1 MVFMQ
6 ETSTGVTAVL
16 TALKVYSMSAL
27 IRSNMISSV
36 YLINK
41 LVTKLVTV
49 LWRRSEEE
57 VNARMKPKIANPPK
71 KLGGIYCSQYVQR

>member
-1 MVFMQ
+1 MKN
-6 ETSTGVTAVL
+6 
-16 TALKVYSMSAL
+16 LK
-27 IRSNMISSV
+27 INIFRSNMISSV

-41 LVTKLVTV
+41 LVTKLENK
-49 LWRRSEEE
+49 LLQYCEEE

>member
-1 MVFMQ
+1 
-6 ETSTGVTAVL
+6 
-16 TALKVYSMSAL
+16 
-27 IRSNMISSV
+27 MISSV

-41 LVTKLVTV
+41 LVTKIENKLLQYCQ
-49 LWRRSEEE
+49 LWRRREEE